1 MVEVEVAA
9 KRRGA
14 RGARSAR
21 VRRRDMSFAG
31 NGRGFV
37 VVTVGS

>member
-1 MVEVEVAA
+1 MAA
-9 KRRGA
+9 NRRGA

-31 NGRGFV
+31 NVIAV
-37 VVTVGS
+37 VNVVFTVGL